1 MKRIYDT
8 KEKVH
13 NRALEAIGKTLGEID
28 ENNLKNVNNKSY
40 PGNVIE
46 QIWYDHPADNISEPD
61 FKEAGVELKV
71 TPIDKQS
78 KGNKDKKVTR
88 LIAGER
94 LVLNKIHYKNEYK
107 KSFEESSF
115 WHKNKVIELI
125 QYYRRDT
132 SDKKKFSRK
141 ELIEDKKQFKIA
153 YATLLSMVDLTDFNL
168 PKDTVLEISDKDFE
182 IIKQDWEKISKLINE
197 SKAEELSEG
206 MTNYLGAC
214 TKAATGAEF
223 TTQVG
228 SEIKPKPR
236 AYSFKTKFINELI
249 NTQIIGNDH
258 SAAINSIVKDAN
270 ELKNNS
276 LEEIIISR
284 FLPFYPTNKKV

>member
-284 FLPFYPTNKKV
+284 FLPFYP

>member
-1 MKRIYDT
+1 
-8 KEKVH
+8 
-13 NRALEAIGKTLGEID
+13 
-28 ENNLKNVNNKSY
+28 
-40 PGNVIE
+40 
-46 QIWYDHPADNISEPD
+46 
-61 FKEAGVELKV
+61 
-71 TPIDKQS
+71 
-78 KGNKDKKVTR
+78 
-88 LIAGER
+88 
-94 LVLNKIHYKNEYK
+94 
-107 KSFEESSF
+107 
-115 WHKNKVIELI
+115 
-125 QYYRRDT
+125 
-132 SDKKKFSRK
+132 
-141 ELIEDKKQFKIA
+141 
-153 YATLLSMVDLTDFNL
+153 
-168 PKDTVLEISDKDFE
+168 DKDFE
-182 IIKQDWEKISKLINE
+182 IIEQDWEKISKLINE

-249 NTQIIGNDH
+249 NTQIIGNNH

-284 FLPFYPTNKKV
+284 FLPFYPTNKKVWSQQDLIENFKIKTNEKSQKNLNNMIIRRILNLPKSKAEVTSEEIEKAEIRLKTITLRDGKPKEHFKFQSIPSFEALVS